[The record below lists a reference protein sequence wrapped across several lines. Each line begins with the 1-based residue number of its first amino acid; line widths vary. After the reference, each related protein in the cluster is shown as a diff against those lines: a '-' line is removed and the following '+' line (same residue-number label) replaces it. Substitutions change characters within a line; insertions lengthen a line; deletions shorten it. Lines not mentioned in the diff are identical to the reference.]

1 MKKKDKVNLTLGQ
14 WATCYAGALGF
25 GGLTWWA
32 TGNSWL
38 GAGVLI
44 AFTAAY
50 VFWLAGRSDSKAAS
64 SPSRGVS
71 RQQKRELKR
80 KGKI

>member
-1 MKKKDKVNLTLGQ
+1 MEEKKKVKLTLTQ
-14 WATCYAGALGF
+14 WAVCYAGALGF

-50 VFWLAGRSDSKAAS
+50 VFWLAGRMAPKQAAD
-64 SPSRGVS
+64 PSGGLS
-71 RQQKRELKR
+71 RQQKRALKR

>member
-1 MKKKDKVNLTLGQ
+1 MEEKKKVKLTLGQ

-25 GGLTWWA
+25 GGVTWWA

-50 VFWLAGRSDSKAAS
+50 VFWLSGRSLPKPAPD
-64 SPSRGVS
+64 PSRGLS

-80 KGKI
+80 KGKM

>member
-1 MKKKDKVNLTLGQ
+1 MAGKQKVKLTLGQ
-14 WATCYAGALGF
+14 WAICYAGALGF

-32 TGNSWL
+32 TGSSWL

-50 VFWLAGRSDSKAAS
+50 VFWLAGRSESKAAAG
-64 SPSRGVS
+64 PSEGLS

-80 KGKI
+80 KGKV